1 MKYLGAKGKE
11 KNTSYQ
17 VYGSVRVKVQETIKK
32 ISEEAI
38 LVEFAIKND
47 ILSLDMDP
55 EEIKYED
62 LQKFYRDNLGPYK
75 IKVLF
80 TYYSSLRLVF
90 SLKQ

>member
-1 MKYLGAKGKE
+1 
-11 KNTSYQ
+11 
-17 VYGSVRVKVQETIKK
+17 
-32 ISEEAI
+32 